1 MGPLEVIDP
10 VLALALGVCI
20 LFFVIGQLNARRTRP
35 GLLPLKGLDGISEK
49 LDAAIES
56 GSPLT
61 SVIGGPWSYGIS
73 ESSTALSVHSY
84 LEAYVSRLSLPVS
97 FISSAAFAILP
108 TMSDSLHNQTVWSKP
123 APVVF
128 TGPEPFFLASS
139 QPIQTEPGM
148 RHYLAVY
155 GALPP
160 DCSLL
165 VTAAEH
171 AQLLVCATSMPLSAL
186 LTSQNLEALVFGE
199 HFYTCPEHLQPD
211 NNASLLRVHDW
222 IRWSILLA
230 ILAGI
235 AVTLLISRRG
245 GL

>member
-1 MGPLEVIDP
+1 MRAAPAP
-10 VLALALGVCI
+10 
-20 LFFVIGQLNARRTRP
+20 
-35 GLLPLKGLDGISEK
+35 LLPLKGLDGISEK
-49 LDAAIES
+49 PMCTLSLGFYI
-56 GSPLT
+56 GHWRPL
-61 SVIGGPWSYGIS
+61 SYGIS
-73 ESSTALSVHSY
+73 ESSTALFVHSY
-84 LEAYVSRLSLPVS
+84 LEAYVSRLSLPCFVYQQRC
-97 FISSAAFAILP
+97 FCHPANDVRQF
-108 TMSDSLHNQTVWSKP
+108 TTKRFGQTGAGCVYR
-123 APVVF
+123 
-128 TGPEPFFLASS
+128 PEPFFLASS

-235 AVTLLISRRG
+235 AVTLLISQRR
-245 GL
+245 L